1 MKANHIIQHVKL
13 GIQHIKII
21 FCMLQC
27 TTRTQNFKR
36 NLIYY
41 NASLT
46 IKYLG
51 INNKHFQHLHGKNYK
66 FLINGSRP
74 KWFEFYTIL
83 MDGKTHNIKY
93 VRSPQMDLQIFQSF
107 NQDPSRGSR
116 KKVYPHIYMGRQ
128 WSQNSQ
134 TKFEK
139 EWRREVYR
147 LVVKLLQS

>member
-51 INNKHFQHLHGKNYK
+51 INLTNIFSIYMAKTTNFWSMEADLNDLNSILYSWMERHTILNMSG
-66 FLINGSRP
+66 LP
-74 KWFEFYTIL
+74 KWIYKYSRVSIRIPVGVPERKSILTFIWEDNGARKAKLNLKKSEDERYTDWL
-83 MDGKTHNIKY
+83 
-93 VRSPQMDLQIFQSF
+93 
-107 NQDPSRGSR
+107 
-116 KKVYPHIYMGRQ
+116 
-128 WSQNSQ
+128 
-134 TKFEK
+134 
-139 EWRREVYR
+139 
-147 LVVKLLQS
+147 